1 MSNLNIVPFILD
13 QFTVLVSVANDELTF
28 KACMDNLKITITQ
41 TLYQGL
47 RFMLQFMNLFVK
59 SKIKTLHFD
68 FIS

>member
-13 QFTVLVSVANDELTF
+13 QFTVLVSVGNDELTF